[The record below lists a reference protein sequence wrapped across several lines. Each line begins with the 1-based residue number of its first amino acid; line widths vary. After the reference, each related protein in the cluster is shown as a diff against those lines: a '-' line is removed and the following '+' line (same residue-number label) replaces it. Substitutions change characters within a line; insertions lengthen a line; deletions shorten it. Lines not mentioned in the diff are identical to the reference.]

1 MHLEKRVA
9 GVVAVLFLAFLLNS
23 CDNQLESGELT
34 EGNSLLT
41 LNSGYD
47 SNLTVAQ
54 FFNEG
59 VLFKVKKNPFSRKGY
74 AFLGWSEYP
83 DSNIVMYGNHSE
95 MQFHGDKELYAVWEL
110 KHYSVSYD
118 CNGGR
123 RVVVHPETYTIESG
137 TKLNEAY
144 NGNYIFGGWYE
155 NPNFSGEPVTEIAK
169 GSYGDKIV
177 HARWC
182 GKIAYHVNG
191 GTLPREA
198 NPFVPLSEQT
208 AAQNPVASEAVSD
221 KKQQDVEAGKDA
233 GQPVDGDAL
242 PEAAEVKS
250 EHNGEESGEAATTDA
265 TDAAGTTDTLDA
277 VNAVGSAGTADEVVA
292 AAVPDTTDATGTTD
306 VAVET
311 SAADTANATGATD
324 TADATDVAD
333 ENQLAARAD
342 AVAEAEKSDESASI
356 SETEN
361 GISETDASVSSEGA
375 AQVPAAS
382 DVQIRYYTIHEKYT
396 LAIPEKPGYVF
407 GGWFY
412 DEKCTKPAER
422 SFRASTAEI
431 TVYAK
436 WNEIRT
442 YAITYELGGG
452 ENAEQNPSSYKNSE
466 NALELAEPSRY
477 GFDFL
482 GWYESPSFSGSP
494 VTEISAFDC
503 GDKIFHAKW
512 EKKTFT
518 VRYCAGDA
526 TDGDAPKIDSAKY
539 ESAVS
544 VADNKKNL
552 SKDGCSFAGWI
563 VLPDETA
570 EDDADAVE
578 LEENEAGTES
588 EQSDSADKP
597 QKDEEKKLTREES
610 AELQRLVAE
619 SKFVQAG
626 EKYTVLGN
634 VCLYPVWELKKYI
647 VPKAKDS
654 GTDKAKTIPNAEV
667 TSVILPGYIKTLGN
681 SAFSGFSSLKEF
693 DFTGITELGRYAF
706 SNCYS
711 LEEVDLTHVVKLG
724 TEVFSGCADL
734 KKVLLPETLQSIG
747 SGVFVN
753 CPDGIT
759 FVTTIDRLKYY
770 TELLTPAVVGKTIDT
785 YTVIAAT
792 QK

>member
-1 MHLEKRVA
+1 M
-9 GVVAVLFLAFLLNS
+9 VAVLLLAFLLNS
-23 CDNQLESGELT
+23 CDNQLESEELT

-41 LNSGYD
+41 LHAGYD

-74 AFLGWSEYP
+74 TFLGWSEYP

-95 MQFHGDKELYAVWEL
+95 MQFHGDKELYAVWDL

-123 RVVVHPETYTIESG
+123 RVVVHPETFTIESG
-137 TKLNEAY
+137 TILNEAY

-155 NPNFSGEPVTEIAK
+155 DPNFSGEPVAEITK
-169 GSYGDKIV
+169 GTYGDKTF

-191 GTLPREA
+191 GTLPQEA
-198 NPFVPLSEQT
+198 NPFVPLSEQV
-208 AAQNPVASEAVSD
+208 AAQNPVAPEAPSNSESVGADRTSPAMP
-221 KKQQDVEAGKDA
+221 KGEAAFSEKFQPDVEAGKDA
-233 GQPVDGDAL
+233 GQPFDGDAPFEASEAT
-242 PEAAEVKS
+242 PERTA
-250 EHNGEESGEAATTDA
+250 EESGEAAVADTVNAVGAADAAETTDAAYA
-265 TDAAGTTDTLDA
+265 TDAAGTTD
-277 VNAVGSAGTADEVVA
+277 A
-292 AAVPDTTDATGTTD
+292 AT
-306 VAVET
+306 
-311 SAADTANATGATD
+311 
-324 TADATDVAD
+324 ATDVAGSTDAAD
-333 ENQLAARAD
+333 ENQSPAPAD
-342 AVAEAEKSDESASI
+342 AVAEAEAESASESSNL
-356 SETEN
+356 SEAEN
-361 GISETDASVSSEGA
+361 ALSETDASVSSEDT

-382 DVQIRYYTIHEKYT
+382 DVQIRYYTIDEKYA
-396 LAIPEKPGYVF
+396 LAVPEKPGYVF

-412 DEKCTKPAER
+412 DEKYTKPAER
-422 SFRASTAEI
+422 TFKPYTAEI

-436 WNEIRT
+436 WNEIKT
-442 YAITYELGGG
+442 YAITYELDGG
-452 ENAEQNPSSYKNSE
+452 ENAAQNPGSYKNSE

-503 GDKIFHAKW
+503 GDKVFHAKW
-512 EKKTFT
+512 EKKTFI

-526 TDGDAPKIDSAKY
+526 TDGEAPKAASAKY
-539 ESAVS
+539 ESAVT

-552 SKDGCSFAGWI
+552 SKEGCSFAGWI

-570 EDDADAVE
+570 EDAADVAE
-578 LEENEAGTES
+578 TEENDAEGEADEP
-588 EQSDSADKP
+588 ESADKS
-597 QKDEEKKLTREES
+597 QKDEEKNLTREES
-610 AELQRLVAE
+610 AELQRLVAD
-619 SKFVQAG
+619 SQFVQAG

-634 VCLYPVWELKKYI
+634 VKLYPVWELKRYI
-647 VPKAKDS
+647 VPKTKDS
-654 GTDKAKTIPNAEV
+654 GTGKAKSVSNAEV
-667 TSVILPGYIKTLGN
+667 KEVILPGYIKQLGN

-693 DFTGITELGRYAF
+693 DFTGLTVLGRYAF

-711 LEEVDLTHVVKLG
+711 LTEVDLTHVEKLG

-734 KKVLLPETLQSIG
+734 KKVLLPENLQSIG

-759 FVTTIDRLKYY
+759 FITTKDRLEYY
-770 TELLTPAVVGKTIDT
+770 TELLTTAVVGKNIDT
-785 YTVIAAT
+785 YTIIPAP